1 MKTVKSTAKVFAEIA
16 RFAAQSAGGGASW
29 FGYCQPKERS
39 LIFSGSMF
47 RDEVEYNQT
56 IHC

>member
-29 FGYCQPKERS
+29 FGYCQPKEPAKLKKKTAMKKKTGR
-39 LIFSGSMF
+39 
-47 RDEVEYNQT
+47 
-56 IHC
+56 